1 MAAERSVRAWLA
13 GRLAVVSADRDE
25 LMRLV
30 QDLPEDQVG
39 EALAEMRRHLRPVSD
54 ERPWPPAFFGAA
66 AGEPDTSERVDE
78 LLREGF
84 GR

>member
-1 MAAERSVRAWLA
+1 MNN
-13 GRLAVVSADRDE
+13 VSAERDE

-30 QDLPEDQVG
+30 QDLPEDQVPK
-39 EALAEMRRHLRPVSD
+39 ALADVRRHLRPAND
-54 ERPWPPAFFGAA
+54 RPWPPPFFAIAPGS
-66 AGEPDTSERVDE
+66 GESIADRADE

>member
-1 MAAERSVRAWLA
+1 MSSPE
-13 GRLAVVSADRDE
+13 RDE

-30 QDLPEDQVG
+30 QEIPDDQVPD
-39 EALAEMRRHLRPVSD
+39 ALREIRRHLQPVS
-54 ERPWPPAFFGAA
+54 ERPWPPAFFASAPGDGVSIAEQA
-66 AGEPDTSERVDE
+66 DE

>member
-1 MAAERSVRAWLA
+1 MSAE
-13 GRLAVVSADRDE
+13 RDE

-30 QDLPEDQVG
+30 QDLPEDQVPQKLCRG
-39 EALAEMRRHLRPVSD
+39 AAVISSPVGDRH
-54 ERPWPPAFFGAA
+54 PWPPAFFASAPGDGTAHA
-66 AGEPDTSERVDE
+66 DEADE